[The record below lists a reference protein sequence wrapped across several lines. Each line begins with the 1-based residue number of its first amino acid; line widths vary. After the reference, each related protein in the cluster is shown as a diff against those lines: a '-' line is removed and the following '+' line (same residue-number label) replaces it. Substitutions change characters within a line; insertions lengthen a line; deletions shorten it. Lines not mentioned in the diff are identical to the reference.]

1 MAILNLRCRS
11 KNDRAIDL
19 AEKAVQSQNKVNS
32 HIQEVNKSFVELNKD
47 LQLERRKLQE
57 ERLVLDQHFDRLEQN
72 RLELNRQLKQELAWS
87 ESFRFLGIVIAAAS
101 PLFLCVLVIWLINR
115 RQDRQV
121 EIARLLSSNPRITES
136 QMSPLE
142 QLLRIEHKSGND
154 SNSNQNQ

>member
-101 PLFLCVLVIWLINR
+101 PLFL
-115 RQDRQV
+115 
-121 EIARLLSSNPRITES
+121 
-136 QMSPLE
+136 
-142 QLLRIEHKSGND
+142 
-154 SNSNQNQ
+154 